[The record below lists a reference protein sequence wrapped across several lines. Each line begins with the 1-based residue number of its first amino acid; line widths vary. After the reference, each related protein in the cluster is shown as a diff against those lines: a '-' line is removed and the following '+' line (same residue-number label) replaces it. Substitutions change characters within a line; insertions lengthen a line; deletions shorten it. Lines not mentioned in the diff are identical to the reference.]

1 MMSWCR
7 IHSGTLF
14 SGVDE
19 EGKVLGIH
27 YDLEKPKKEKQNSD
41 EIKPDLRRVVL
52 RHTNNYRR

>member
-19 EGKVLGIH
+19 DGKVLGIH
-27 YDLEKPKKEKQNSD
+27 YDLEKPKKGKPNSD
-41 EIKPDLRRVVL
+41 EIKPDFRRVV
-52 RHTNNYRR
+52 